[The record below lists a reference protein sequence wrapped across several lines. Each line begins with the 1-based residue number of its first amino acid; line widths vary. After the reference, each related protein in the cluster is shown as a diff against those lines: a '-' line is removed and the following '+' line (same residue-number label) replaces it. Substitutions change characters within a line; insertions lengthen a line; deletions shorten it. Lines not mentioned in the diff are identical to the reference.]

1 MRIIDTGRAT
11 GEDFLDEGQEAPIDP
26 PDQYVANPRS
36 TVLLLGK

>member
-1 MRIIDTGRAT
+1 MIDTSREA
-11 GEDFLDEGQEAPIDP
+11 GEDFLDEGREVSINP